1 MAVGMQI
8 ASVSINH
15 TTGKE
20 NKKKTKRQ
28 KRKICDTKLL
38 DKALLCVNLCEREN
52 THNDTSKAFSSA

>member
-1 MAVGMQI
+1 MQI

-20 NKKKTKRQ
+20 KKKKKKTSK
-28 KRKICDTKLL
+28 KKICDTKLL

-52 THNDTSKAFSSA
+52 KHNDTSKAFSSA